1 MIYLVSRNKALF
13 SPENYSQV
21 DFDTALSILK
31 PLTLVQLDTET
42 EGLNCHSKGILTIQ
56 LGNRDNQVVFD
67 WTTLSSNEKEQL
79 KEYLENPDI
88 ILLGW
93 NLAFD
98 LCFLYK
104 QNIWPKNILDGKQ
117 VIQKG
122 VGFFW
127 GETQKSDWE
136 DTIEIFEKAL
146 ETDFDH
152 YDVVYSCW
160 W

>member
-31 PLTLVQLDTET
+31 PLTLAQLDTET

-67 WTTLSSNEKEQL
+67 WTTLFSNEKEQL

-88 ILLGW
+88 TLLGW
-93 NLAFD
+93 NLVFD

-104 QNIWPKNILDGKQ
+104 QNIWPKNILDGMIIDKL
-117 VIQKG
+117 IFLG
-122 VGFFW
+122 YPR
-127 GETQKSDWE
+127 TL
-136 DTIEIFEKAL
+136 TI
-146 ETDFDH
+146 TTS
-152 YDVVYSCW
+152 VSP
-160 W
+160 

>member
-67 WTTLSSNEKEQL
+67 WTTMLAEEKEAYKNFMESDKLFVGHNLMFDLTFMYKQGIYPKHIYDTMSDEDKL
-79 KEYLENPDI
+79 LIIKFNTKYHGDI
-88 ILLGW
+88 ILKHKVG
-93 NLAFD
+93 NLAAQYD
-98 LCFLYK
+98 NLY
-104 QNIWPKNILDGKQ
+104 
-117 VIQKG
+117 
-122 VGFFW
+122 
-127 GETQKSDWE
+127 
-136 DTIEIFEKAL
+136 AL
-146 ETDFDH
+146 VWRVTRK
-152 YDVVYSCW
+152 
-160 W
+160 